1 MGIKITRTL
10 RILLV
15 VFIAVYIGVTVK
27 GATPSQTS
35 FETMCKVIAKYQN
48 KNTQLG
54 NNQAV
59 KRLYKLNPADY
70 EGVLLY
76 QPNSTMNAEE
86 ILVVKLKDKSQAND
100 VKNAIEERKK
110 TQLNTFKGY
119 GAAQTDLLN
128 KSIIDVQPNYILYV
142 VDGKASVID
151 DAFRKALQEENIW
164 HLIQLHS
171 SFSSFQ

>member
-15 VFIAVYIGVTVK
+15 VFIAVYICLTVK

-151 DAFRKALQEENIW
+151 DAFRKAL
-164 HLIQLHS
+164 
-171 SFSSFQ
+171 

>member
-1 MGIKITRTL
+1 MSIKITRTL

-15 VFIAVYIGVTVK
+15 VFIAVYIGLTVK
-27 GATPSQTS
+27 GAAPSQTS

-76 QPNSTMNAEE
+76 QPSSTMNAEE

-119 GAAQTDLLN
+119 GATQTDLLN

-151 DAFRKALQEENIW
+151 DAFRKAL
-164 HLIQLHS
+164 
-171 SFSSFQ
+171 

>member
-1 MGIKITRTL
+1 MSIKITRTL

-15 VFIAVYIGVTVK
+15 VFIAVYIGLIVK

-119 GAAQTDLLN
+119 GATQTDLLN

-151 DAFRKALQEENIW
+151 DAFRKVL
-164 HLIQLHS
+164 
-171 SFSSFQ
+171 

>member
-10 RILLV
+10 RILFVILIV
-15 VFIAVYIGVTVK
+15 VYIGMSVK
-27 GATPSQTS
+27 GATVSQTS
-35 FETMCKVIAKYQN
+35 FDQMSKVIAKYQN

-76 QPNSTMNAEE
+76 QPSSTMNAEE
-86 ILVVKLKDKSQAND
+86 ILVIKLKDKSQAND
-100 VKNAIEERKK
+100 VKNAIEARKK
-110 TQLNTFKGY
+110 SQLNTFKGY
-119 GAAQTDLLN
+119 GATQTDLLN

-142 VDGKASVID
+142 VDPQASLID
-151 DAFRKALQEENIW
+151 DAFKKAL
-164 HLIQLHS
+164 
-171 SFSSFQ
+171 

>member
-15 VFIAVYIGVTVK
+15 VFIAVYIGLTVK
-27 GATPSQTS
+27 GAAPSQTS

-86 ILVVKLKDKSQAND
+86 ILVIKLKDKSQAND

-119 GAAQTDLLN
+119 GATQTDLLN

-151 DAFRKALQEENIW
+151 DAFRKAL
-164 HLIQLHS
+164 
-171 SFSSFQ
+171 